1 MRKRCG
7 KLLSLVLTMAMVLSM
22 AAMTAFAAGE
32 AAETGGTQY
41 ATLQEAINHAN
52 GGTVRLLRDVE
63 ESVTVA
69 EGVSVTL
76 DLGGFTLTGKA
87 DHTIVNRGVLTVT
100 GNGTVVNNLGGKAA
114 LYTAPTGKSVLSGGT
129 FTGNSWYVIKN
140 LGEME
145 IDGASVKQ
153 EHTGSSG
160 IANGYYGNLATD
172 CNETYP
178 SSAVV
183 KLTIKKGTFNG
194 GMNTVKND
202 DFGVLVIE
210 GGSFSNTAGPTIL
223 NWHEATINGGT
234 FTGTAPDKSVIA
246 NGYLSEGADKG
257 KLTINGGTFT
267 GSNDGT
273 GVLFGYGEGSKQ
285 GGKFAVAGGDF
296 VGDPGISAQYPYM
309 PEISGGSYSQKP
321 ADDMIAD
328 DSAVAKLT
336 SGQSGI
342 YYIGTSGQ
350 VADKVNGAAKGDI
363 VEVLAGDVKL
373 SVAEGV
379 HVKNTGN
386 GVVEANGQTVAGGA
400 EVVTAHVH
408 KAVKVEAK
416 EAEIGKTGNIAYWYC
431 EACGKYFSDEA
442 LTKEITKEATIIPA
456 KEAPSD
462 QQTEKTPAT
471 GDMTMTVLWSA
482 VMILAAGSAYG
493 FKKKIS
499 R

>member
-1 MRKRCG
+1 MRKRCR
-7 KLLSLVLTMAMVLSM
+7 KLLSFVLTMAMVLSM

-223 NWHEATINGGT
+223 NWHEATINGGLLPEAMT
-234 FTGTAPDKSVIA
+234 EPVFYSVMVKAPSGEGNLPLQEETLLEIRVSVPSILICRKSAAAAIA
-246 NGYLSEGADKG
+246 RSL
-257 KLTINGGTFT
+257 LTI
-267 GSNDGT
+267 
-273 GVLFGYGEGSKQ
+273 
-285 GGKFAVAGGDF
+285 
-296 VGDPGISAQYPYM
+296 
-309 PEISGGSYSQKP
+309 
-321 ADDMIAD
+321 
-328 DSAVAKLT
+328 
-336 SGQSGI
+336 
-342 YYIGTSGQ
+342 
-350 VADKVNGAAKGDI
+350 
-363 VEVLAGDVKL
+363 
-373 SVAEGV
+373 
-379 HVKNTGN
+379 
-386 GVVEANGQTVAGGA
+386 
-400 EVVTAHVH
+400 
-408 KAVKVEAK
+408 
-416 EAEIGKTGNIAYWYC
+416 
-431 EACGKYFSDEA
+431 
-442 LTKEITKEATIIPA
+442 
-456 KEAPSD
+456 
-462 QQTEKTPAT
+462 
-471 GDMTMTVLWSA
+471 
-482 VMILAAGSAYG
+482 
-493 FKKKIS
+493 
-499 R
+499 